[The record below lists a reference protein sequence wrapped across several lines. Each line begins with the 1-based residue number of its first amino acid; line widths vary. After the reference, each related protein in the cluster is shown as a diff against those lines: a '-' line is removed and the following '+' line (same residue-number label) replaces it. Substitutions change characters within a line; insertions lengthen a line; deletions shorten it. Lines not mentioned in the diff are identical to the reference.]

1 MYCNHIDLIAL
12 QYHLYKII
20 LSLQMNIFYGAK
32 IMITQKNLFIYIY
45 IYIYK
50 IFVRKIHQI
59 GLQVY

>member
-1 MYCNHIDLIAL
+1 MYCNLIDLVAL

-20 LSLQMNIFYGAK
+20 LSLQMNIFYGVK
-32 IMITQKNLFIYIY
+32 IVITQKNLF

>member
-45 IYIYK
+45 K

>member
-20 LSLQMNIFYGAK
+20 LSLQMNIFYGVK
-32 IMITQKNLFIYIY
+32 IVITQKKLFIY